1 LLVRRCLNVV
11 VVVVEAR
18 PLVLGLVALLLVAR
32 GQVRLLVHPH
42 QQIRL
47 LVVVVGPV
55 LAAVLAVQALCM

>member
-1 LLVRRCLNVV
+1 
-11 VVVVEAR
+11 
-18 PLVLGLVALLLVAR
+18 LVAR